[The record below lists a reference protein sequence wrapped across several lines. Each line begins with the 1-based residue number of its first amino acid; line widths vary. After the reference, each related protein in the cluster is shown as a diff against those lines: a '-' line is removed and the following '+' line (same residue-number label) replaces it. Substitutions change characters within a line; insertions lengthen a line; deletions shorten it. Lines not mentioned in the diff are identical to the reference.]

1 MQITIIPNIIP
12 EFTQLGPFC
21 INSQL
26 DPLPTTSNNNITGNW
41 SPNINNQDTTTYTF
55 TPNPSECAFTTQMT
69 INIWPL
75 VQPTF
80 NQVAAICQD
89 DNLNQLPTVSLPT
102 ILGGITGTWSPQMN
116 NQNTTTY
123 TFIPNPNQCSL
134 NSQMTIEVWSRPL
147 PTFVMNQTV
156 GCTPLT
162 IFFENT
168 TEFNNLIS
176 CQWNMGNGNIINSCG
191 TFVYSTYTLPGCYD
205 VNLTMT
211 YPGNCTNTY
220 TEIQAICVEDNPIA
234 NFSANPIQTQINQP
248 VIFNNLSI
256 GSVNYQWTFGD
267 LSGTFNTLNTT
278 HIYQSP
284 GLYIVNLV
292 AYSDFGC
299 TDTNSQVILIEEPLI
314 YYIPNSFTPDNDK
327 FNQTFNPIITQGID
341 IYNYQLIIFN
351 RWGEIIFD
359 SNDPNVGWNGTYN
372 EKIVQD
378 GTYIWKIKFKH
389 KNKDKK
395 EEIYG
400 TVNVIK

>member
-1 MQITIIPNIIP
+1 MHHHIS
-12 EFTQLGPFC
+12 FLK
-21 INSQL
+21 
-26 DPLPTTSNNNITGNW
+26 
-41 SPNINNQDTTTYTF
+41 TF
-55 TPNPSECAFTTQMT
+55 
-69 INIWPL
+69 
-75 VQPTF
+75 
-80 NQVAAICQD
+80 
-89 DNLNQLPTVSLPT
+89 
-102 ILGGITGTWSPQMN
+102 
-116 NQNTTTY
+116 
-123 TFIPNPNQCSL
+123 
-134 NSQMTIEVWSRPL
+134 
-147 PTFVMNQTV
+147 
-156 GCTPLT
+156 
-162 IFFENT
+162 
-168 TEFNNLIS
+168 
-176 CQWNMGNGNIINSCG
+176 
-191 TFVYSTYTLPGCYD
+191 
-205 VNLTMT
+205 
-211 YPGNCTNTY
+211 CTNYKKYYLLHTH
-220 TEIQAICVEDNPIA
+220 TEIQAVCVEDNPIA

-351 RWGEIIFD
+351 RWGEIIFE